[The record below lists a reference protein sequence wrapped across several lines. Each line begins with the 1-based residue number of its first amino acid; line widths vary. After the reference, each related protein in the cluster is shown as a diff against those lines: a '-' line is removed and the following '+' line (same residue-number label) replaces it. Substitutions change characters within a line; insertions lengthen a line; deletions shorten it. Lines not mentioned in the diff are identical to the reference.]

1 MPLSR
6 SEAEE
11 NGLKFSI
18 EGEARPEAPDQEIWA
33 ADLTIDGH
41 TERFAGKSE
50 EDILAQANR
59 VLLSRGR
66 IEKDASES
74 VGEAEPTRAQ
84 ESDVADLE
92 AFRAQRDETPEEVTK
107 QLDQR
112 GLDSGTEIV
121 QEPGQKPHEADDAA

>member
-1 MPLSR
+1 MLSR
-6 SEAEE
+6 DQAAE

-50 EDILAQANR
+50 EDILVQAER
-59 VLLSRGR
+59 VLIARGR
-66 IEKDASES
+66 LSKGQDDA
-74 VGEAEPTRAQ
+74 GGGEPTVAQ
-84 ESDVADLE
+84 QTDEADLE
-92 AFRAQRDETPEEVTK
+92 AFRAQRDETPEEIEK
-107 QLDQR
+107 QLEQR

-121 QEPGQKPHEADDAA
+121 QDPGQEPHEADDAA

>member
-1 MPLSR
+1 MLSR
-6 SEAEE
+6 DKAEE
-11 NGLKFSI
+11 LGLKFSI
-18 EGEARPEAPDQEIWA
+18 EGEARPEAPDQDIWA

-50 EDILAQANR
+50 DDILVQAER
-59 VLLSRGR
+59 VLVSRGR
-66 IEKDASES
+66 LSKGQDDA
-74 VGEAEPTRAQ
+74 GEAEPTVAQ

-107 QLDQR
+107 QLEQR

-121 QEPGQKPHEADDAA
+121 QEPGQEPHEPEDVA

>member
-1 MPLSR
+1 MLSR
-6 SEAEE
+6 DQAAE

-50 EDILAQANR
+50 EDVLAQAER
-59 VLLSRGR
+59 VLIARGR
-66 IEKDASES
+66 LSKSQDDA
-74 VGEAEPTRAQ
+74 GGGEPTVAQ
-84 ESDVADLE
+84 QTDEADLE
-92 AFRAQRDETPEEVTK
+92 AFRAQRDETPEEIEK
-107 QLDQR
+107 QLEQR

-121 QEPGQKPHEADDAA
+121 QEPGQEPHEADDAA